1 MNGHRNLCR
10 INDFESSEGHKMR
23 EDEGGDSVFIISEC
37 YNLSLFDLY
46 CTS

>member
-1 MNGHRNLCR
+1 
-10 INDFESSEGHKMR
+10 MR

-46 CTS
+46 CTSQAEKTQLSEEFLIEVSF